1 MENRRKHVRINKS
14 LEVSFRK
21 ARDFMRSG
29 ARNKNISE
37 SGVCLPTAQYFS
49 VGSLLEVEI
58 SLIDFKAPVKAVAR
72 VMWIVKKDDGNFPF
86 EVGLEFLEIL
96 PAQRDMLRDYIK
108 HNLPEKGQ
116 EGMRWVQ

>member
-14 LEVSFRK
+14 LEVSFHK
-21 ARDFMRSG
+21 AKDFLRSG
-29 ARNKNISE
+29 ARNKDISE
-37 SGVCLPTAQYFS
+37 SGICLPTAQYFP
-49 VGSLLEVEI
+49 VGSILEVEI
-58 SLIDFKAPVKAVAR
+58 SLVDFKAPVKVVAR
-72 VMWIVKKDDGNFPF
+72 VMWVAKKDNSQFPF

-116 EGMRWVQ
+116 EGMRWVE